1 MKGEDDP
8 DAGEFM
14 VQCET
19 CQVWQHGLCMGFD
32 SEDQLHD
39 GDYYCE
45 QCRPDMHVELL
56 KCVSNIFN
64 IMKLM
69 NETENSL
76 VVPVTRLQP
85 LITLREPILAYHVPT
100 LPILNNSRPS
110 AETP

>member
-1 MKGEDDP
+1 
-8 DAGEFM
+8 
-14 VQCET
+14 
-19 CQVWQHGLCMGFD
+19 
-32 SEDQLHD
+32 
-39 GDYYCE
+39 
-45 QCRPDMHVELL
+45 
-56 KCVSNIFN
+56 
-64 IMKLM
+64 M